1 MEFYKIENPT
11 TQQIQVLDICYPD
24 YFSGYH
30 KTVLRVEVYS
40 KQMTCI
46 EIANELKSEID
57 NLFEMME
64 ETHTKAELSIW
75 DQYIKELTSKGDDIF
90 YSDETPEEAE
100 GWISIFFGLTNP
112 VIVNGINFLNT

>member
-1 MEFYKIENPT
+1 MKTNNK
-11 TQQIQVLDICYPD
+11 QIQVLDICYPD
-24 YFSGYH
+24 YFRGYH
-30 KTVLRVEVYS
+30 KTALRVGVYS
-40 KQMTCI
+40 KRMTCI

-100 GWISIFFGLTNP
+100 EAEGRVSIFFGLTNP
-112 VIVNGINFLNT
+112 VVCSKWY